1 MHHKSMPTGISAAQ
15 TEKAPPF
22 REAWQLRK
30 SILLLLPVVLWIWL
44 CRDWPTR
51 LGFYSDDWMVLLH
64 PFVGTAEAFRDDLNL
79 VATRPVSAPFI
90 WLAQVFVDWSPV
102 RSQLL
107 NAAMLLVTAASVGL
121 LAAAIVS
128 GVRSLRDG
136 TLACASIA
144 AAAFIVFP
152 SNIGTFVWGVGVSAV
167 VPAVPLFCLATSM
180 LLHAERSLPRLC
192 LGLTVALL
200 SHLSYEAFY
209 FQDAAFVLIA
219 ITLRGNGIKDIP
231 WRVLT
236 GILIVN
242 IGCLAFNRLT
252 PGIIQKSFHWEF
264 LQIFVGSYS
273 RVLNILGHAIR
284 EHVFLIAI
292 SVIVAGLSGSI
303 CLARLAGVVR
313 MHFALVMTICGVI
326 ASGLLYAFAGYGLA
340 AEGPTARVAIVLA
353 TYYSITAGVLAAAA
367 WGAIA
372 KRRLAVLVFW
382 ISAGTGLVAL
392 NLTARARVG
401 EWADTWSYE
410 TARLSRL
417 PTAITSAKMY
427 VAGDR
432 RLYVAIED
440 RPASFIQPA
449 TAPWEIGGAVAW
461 ASYKNTNSRLL
472 IVDLWKQA
480 PPRWFATPPNWFN
493 RWNGEHFEQGV
504 CNDGAVIVRA
514 SGSEL
519 WSWNTSTS
527 ELTKIDAPWEH
538 GCQ

>member
-1 MHHKSMPTGISAAQ
+1 MHDKPMPTEVSAAQ
-15 TEKAPPF
+15 TEMAPAF
-22 REAWQLRK
+22 RVEWRLRT
-30 SILLLLPVVLWIWL
+30 SILLPLPIALWIWL
-44 CRDWPTR
+44 CWDWPTR
-51 LGFYSDDWMVLLH
+51 LGFYSDDWIVLLH

-107 NAAMLLVTAASVGL
+107 NAAMLLVTAASVGM

-136 TLACASIA
+136 TLACASVA

-152 SNIGTFVWGVGVSAV
+152 SNIGTFVWGVGVAAV
-167 VPAVPLFCLATSM
+167 VPAVPLFCLATSI
-180 LLHAERSLPRLC
+180 LLHAERSSLRLC
-192 LGLTVALL
+192 IGLIIALL

-209 FQDAAFVLIA
+209 FQEAAFVLIA

-231 WRVLT
+231 LRVLT
-236 GILIVN
+236 GILFVN

-252 PGIIQKSFHWEF
+252 PGIIHKSFHWEF
-264 LQIFVGSYS
+264 LQIFVGGYS

-284 EHVFLIAI
+284 EHVSLIAI
-292 SVIVAGLSGSI
+292 SALFAGLSGSI
-303 CLARLAGVVR
+303 CLSRQIGVFRIHLTFVI
-313 MHFALVMTICGVI
+313 TICGII

-340 AEGPTARVAIVLA
+340 AEGPMARVGIVMA

-367 WGAIA
+367 WCAIA
-372 KRRLAVLVFW
+372 KHRSAVLAFW
-382 ISAGTGLVAL
+382 IFASIGLVAL

-417 PTAITSAKMY
+417 PTTIASKKMY
-427 VAGDR
+427 IADDR

-440 RPASFIQPA
+440 RPASFVQPA

-472 IVDLWKQA
+472 TVDLWKQA
-480 PPRWFATPPNWFN
+480 PPRWFATPPNWVN
-493 RWNGEHFEQGV
+493 RWNGDRFEQGV
-504 CNDGAVIVRA
+504 CSSDVAIYSA

-519 WSWNTSTS
+519 WSWNSSTGALS
-527 ELTKIDAPWEH
+527 KIDAPWEH
-538 GCQ
+538 GCR